1 MDFYM
6 YKSFCPRWYAII
18 KDIRHIVVPKGTP
31 EAEVVDLARKGSNSL
46 TGSGS
51 CDIKLLQKYHMI
63 IQPKKSY
70 AALTAFN
77 FHGTFGSVDT
87 NQGIEEVDSSVQS
100 EATKSY
106 DDAARG
112 L

>member
-1 MDFYM
+1 M
-6 YKSFCPRWYAII
+6 YKSVCPRWYATFG
-18 KDIRHIVVPKGTP
+18 DIRHIVVPKGTP
-31 EAEVVDLARKGSNSL
+31 EPKVIDLARSGSNAL

-70 AALTAFN
+70 AALTALS
-77 FHGTFGSVDT
+77 FHGTFGGVEADK
-87 NQGIEEVDSSVQS
+87 EVKESESLDQP

-106 DDAARG
+106 IDATRG
-112 L
+112 V

>member
-6 YKSFCPRWYAII
+6 YKSVCPRWYATFG
-18 KDIRHIVVPKGTP
+18 DIRHIVVPKGTP
-31 EAEVVDLARKGSNSL
+31 EPKVIDLARTGSNAL

-70 AALTAFN
+70 AALTALS
-77 FHGTFGSVDT
+77 FHGTFGGV
-87 NQGIEEVDSSVQS
+87 EAKEAVKEPSSQDQP

-106 DDAARG
+106 IDATRG